1 MPDLTT
7 LKDFATLPA
16 QALFLLA
23 VIVLWRRLETLTTQ
37 HREDFKALAL
47 EKTELVNK
55 YESVLVEVTK
65 AIVTATSVMNK

>member
-7 LKDFATLPA
+7 LKDFASLPA
-16 QALFLLA
+16 QAIFLLA

-47 EKTELVNK
+47 EKTELITK
-55 YESVLVEVTK
+55 YETALVEVTK
-65 AIVTATSVMNK
+65 AITRATEILK